1 MNQLIFIETFVL
13 GAATIAAIYHLVLY
27 IQQRDKFL
35 AYYSAYLFSLATYIG
50 FKLWSNNYDPFAPT
64 DNVWYYV
71 LEEVLQVCMVTVY
84 VLFAAVTLEVV
95 EKKSIVRNL
104 MYVFFAFSTISIVY
118 HIYGAMINGAGVKS
132 VEEYALSR
140 VSLVGIA
147 TVALLFAWRI
157 RSTTFQRTIIVG
169 SLVYD
174 FSGLLSIISFVYD
187 TDIFGLKGV
196 EPYLIGCLVD
206 IIIFSSALGYRLKT
220 IADQKNELLKK
231 EIEARLAIENTR
243 MRIAIDLHDDVGSV
257 LSSMSIYSEAAKKSI
272 EVNNIEKA
280 SSLLEQIGFNA
291 RETMST
297 MSDIVWTINP
307 LNDTG
312 AKLFNRMEAFASG
325 IFSSMDVN
333 FTFHA
338 DRSLVGTSFEMPI
351 RQNIYYIF
359 KEAITNCAKHS
370 GASAVSV
377 KFTKSDSFFVMVI
390 TENGKKFDGDK
401 DYQGNGLKNMRHRA
415 KAAGGT
421 LSIERIGLET
431 VITFK
436 TGIEQSYRENADT
449 KFKV

>member
-1 MNQLIFIETFVL
+1 
-13 GAATIAAIYHLVLY
+13 
-27 IQQRDKFL
+27 
-35 AYYSAYLFSLATYIG
+35 
-50 FKLWSNNYDPFAPT
+50 
-64 DNVWYYV
+64 
-71 LEEVLQVCMVTVY
+71 MV
-84 VLFAAVTLEVV
+84 
-95 EKKSIVRNL
+95 
-104 MYVFFAFSTISIVY
+104 
-118 HIYGAMINGAGVKS
+118 NGAGVKS

-140 VSLVGIA
+140 ISLVGIA
-147 TVALLFAWRI
+147 TLGLLFAWKI
-157 RSTTFQRTIIVG
+157 RTTTFQRTIIVG

-174 FSGLLSIISFVYD
+174 LSGCLSIISFVYD

-220 IADQKNELLKK
+220 IADQKNDLLKK
-231 EIEARLAIENTR
+231 EIDARLAIENTR

-272 EVNNIEKA
+272 AENNVNKA
-280 SSLLEQIGFNA
+280 SSLLEQIGLNA

-325 IFSSMDVN
+325 IFSSMNVN

-338 DRSLVGTSFEMPI
+338 DHDLVDSSFVMPV

-370 GASAVSV
+370 GASEVNV
-377 KFTKSDSFFVMVI
+377 KFLNRNNNFVMI
-390 TENGKKFDGDK
+390 IAENGKGFDPDQE
-401 DYQGNGLKNMRHRA
+401 YQGNGIKNMRHRA
-415 KAAGGT
+415 HDAGGN
-421 LSIERIGLET
+421 LSIERIGQET
-431 VITFK
+431 VISFSTNV
-436 TGIEQSYRENADT
+436 EQPYEQFDELTS
-449 KFKV
+449 